1 MKKQE
6 LGWVAV
12 SLCGLS
18 ASLLISAPGL
28 AELPVSTVASGNWTV
43 WGLRA
48 PRSPADVAAP
58 FMVFSGKL
66 WSLTAAVPI
75 G

>member
-1 MKKQE
+1 M
-6 LGWVAV
+6 AV

-18 ASLLISAPGL
+18 ASLLVSAPGL
-28 AELPVSTVASGNWTV
+28 VELSVSIVASGNWTV

-58 FMVFSGKL
+58 FMIFSGKL
-66 WSLTAAVPI
+66 WSLPAAAPV